1 VNKQCNKCNHRCHC
15 LAGMGECTTCK
26 CSKCGCKEE
35 IPTTE
40 EKTMVKWIKKQWQK
54 FIDWIFD
61 GFYK

>member
-1 VNKQCNKCNHRCHC
+1 VKKQCNKCNHRCHC
-15 LAGMGECTTCK
+15 LSGMGECNVCK
-26 CSKCGCKEE
+26 CSKCSCKGE
-35 IPTTE
+35 TSLTK